1 MGRDRVYMYFFKFSD
16 GKKLYIEADN
26 VLEAMKSVEEKWYK
40 GIFDK
45 CDFEVMHVTGASY

>member
-1 MGRDRVYMYFFKFSD
+1 MYFFKFSD